1 MDMGKKR
8 YSEKKKQVQNV
19 SQEKVSSTQIFF
31 RNKKKYKR
39 LRLEYKETRNLDLSV
54 SPAKIWIFLNL

>member
-31 RNKKKYKR
+31 RNKKYKR
-39 LRLEYKETRNLDLSV
+39 LRLEYKETRDLDFSV
-54 SPAKIWIFLNL
+54 SPAKI